1 MRQLIRSENT
11 MQKTSFRNHRV
22 ERFSQRQVTKRRKE
36 NQPKRVVL
44 FNKPYDVLPQFT
56 DEAGRSTLKDF
67 IPVQGVYA
75 AGRLDRDSEGLL
87 VLTNDGA
94 LQARLTQ
101 PGKRTGKIYYVQ
113 VEGEPT
119 AEALDALRKGVIL
132 NDGPTLPAG
141 VEVVGEPEWLWP
153 RNPPIRERKSI
164 PTRWLKVTLYEG
176 RNRQVRRMTAHVG
189 FPTLR
194 LIRYAMGDYTLEN
207 LANGEWRDV
216 TEEEN
221 KG

>member
-1 MRQLIRSENT
+1 MRQLIKPENT
-11 MQKTSFRNHRV
+11 MQKTSFRKHRV
-22 ERFSQRQVTKRRKE
+22 ERFSTQQVTRQRKE
-36 NQPKRVVL
+36 RQPKTVIL

-67 IPVQGVYA
+67 IPVAGVYA

-94 LQARLTQ
+94 LQAKLTQ

-119 AEALDALRKGVIL
+119 PEALTALRDGVTL

-141 VEVVGEPEWLWP
+141 VELVEEPVWLWP

-164 PTRWLKVTLYEG
+164 PTRWLKITLYEG
-176 RNRQVRRMTAHVG
+176 RNRRAPDDRPRRLPHPAAD
-189 FPTLR
+189 PLR
-194 LIRYAMGDYTLEN
+194 HGRLYPRRTG
-207 LANGEWRDV
+207 
-216 TEEEN
+216 
-221 KG
+221 